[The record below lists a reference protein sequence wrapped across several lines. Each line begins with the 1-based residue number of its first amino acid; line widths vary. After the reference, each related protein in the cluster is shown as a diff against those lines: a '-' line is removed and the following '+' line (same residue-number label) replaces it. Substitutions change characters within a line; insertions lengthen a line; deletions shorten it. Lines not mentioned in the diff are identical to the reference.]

1 MDLIGKKVKHAK
13 FGEGIITSQEATYV
27 CVKFESEAETK
38 KFVYPTCFK
47 TFLKLLDATTA
58 AEADA
63 TVRQQEEQE
72 RKKNNR
78 KWKQQKLDAL
88 QKECRRVI
96 PNPLK
101 PLCFVPFRLLQP
113 FATNTSGQPFPKLC
127 T

>member
-13 FGEGIITSQEATYV
+13 FGEGIITSQEATCV
-27 CVKFESEAETK
+27 SVKFESEAETK

-72 RKKNNR
+72 RKK
-78 KWKQQKLDAL
+78 KQQEMEAA
-88 QKECRRVI
+88 EARR
-96 PNPLK
+96 
-101 PLCFVPFRLLQP
+101 
-113 FATNTSGQPFPKLC
+113 FAKRIQESNSKSTLGFP
-127 T
+127 